1 MGAEKRERGPYQSG
15 LARREAILDAAVDLL
30 AEVGYHGMSLRDVAR
45 HVGISHPGVIYHFP
59 SKEVLLMSVVQRYET
74 QLGFD
79 LDSLEKLDAL
89 PVLDTLLEVTS
100 RLNENPMI
108 IEVECTMMVEASSEI
123 HPAHDHYM
131 RRSERLLTLLKRV
144 WSRLQQDGKVSAT
157 EDPAHLAE
165 IQAAVYN
172 GIMIHWLY
180 DREFNAASELA
191 QYFLSMFLPEYREE
205 LLLHYRESGW
215 IQSVSYTHLTLPT
228 TPYV

>member
-1 MGAEKRERGPYQSG
+1 MVAEKRERGPYQSG

-59 SKEVLLMSVVQRYET
+59 SKEALLMSVVQRYET
-74 QLGFD
+74 QVGFD
-79 LDSLEKLDAL
+79 LDNLEKLDAL

-108 IEVECTMMVEASSEI
+108 IEVECMMMVEASSEI

-131 RRSERLLTLLKRV
+131 RRSERLLSVLKRV
-144 WSRLQQDGKVSAT
+144 WSRLQQDGKVAAT
-157 EDPAHLAE
+157 EDPTHLAE
-165 IQAAVYN
+165 IHAAVYN

-180 DREFNAASELA
+180 DREFDAAEELSR
-191 QYFLSMFLPEYREE
+191 YFLSVFLPEYQEE

-215 IQSVSYTHLTLPT
+215 IH
-228 TPYV
+228 

>member
-1 MGAEKRERGPYQSG
+1 MVAEKRERGPYQSG

-59 SKEVLLMSVVQRYET
+59 SKEALLMSVVQRYET
-74 QLGFD
+74 QVGFD
-79 LDSLEKLDAL
+79 LDHLEKLDAL

-108 IEVECTMMVEASSEI
+108 IEVECMMRVEASSEI

-131 RRSERLLTLLKRV
+131 RRSERLLSVLKRV
-144 WSRLQQDGKVSAT
+144 WSRLQQDGKVAAT
-157 EDPAHLAE
+157 EDPTHLAE
-165 IQAAVYN
+165 IHASVYN

-180 DREFNAASELA
+180 DREFDAAEELA
-191 QYFLSMFLPEYREE
+191 RYFLSVFLPEYQEE

-215 IQSVSYTHLTLPT
+215 IH
-228 TPYV
+228 

>member
-1 MGAEKRERGPYQSG
+1 MVAEKRERGPYQSG

-59 SKEVLLMSVVQRYET
+59 SKEALLMSVVQRYET
-74 QLGFD
+74 QVGFD
-79 LDSLEKLDAL
+79 LDHLEKLDAL

-108 IEVECTMMVEASSEI
+108 IEVECMMMVEASSEI

-131 RRSERLLTLLKRV
+131 RRSERLLSVLKRV
-144 WSRLQQDGKVSAT
+144 WSRLQQDGKVAAT
-157 EDPAHLAE
+157 EDPTHLAE
-165 IQAAVYN
+165 IHAAVYN

-180 DREFNAASELA
+180 DREFDAAKELA
-191 QYFLSMFLPEYREE
+191 RYFLSVFLPEYQEE

-215 IQSVSYTHLTLPT
+215 IQ
-228 TPYV
+228 

>member
-1 MGAEKRERGPYQSG
+1 MVAEKRERGPYQSG

-59 SKEVLLMSVVQRYET
+59 SKEALLMSVVQRYET
-74 QLGFD
+74 QVGFD
-79 LDSLEKLDAL
+79 LDNLEKLDAL

-100 RLNENPMI
+100 RLNETPMI
-108 IEVECTMMVEASSEI
+108 IEVECMMMVEASSEI

-131 RRSERLLTLLKRV
+131 RRSERLLSVLKRV
-144 WSRLQQDGKVSAT
+144 WSRLQQDGKVAAT
-157 EDPAHLAE
+157 EDPTHLAE
-165 IQAAVYN
+165 IHAAVYN

-180 DREFNAASELA
+180 DREFDAAEELSR
-191 QYFLSMFLPEYREE
+191 YFLSVFLPEYQEE

-215 IQSVSYTHLTLPT
+215 IH
-228 TPYV
+228 

>member
-1 MGAEKRERGPYQSG
+1 MVAEKRERGPYQSG

-59 SKEVLLMSVVQRYET
+59 SKEALLMSVVQRYET
-74 QLGFD
+74 QVGFD
-79 LDSLEKLDAL
+79 LDHLEKLDAL

-108 IEVECTMMVEASSEI
+108 IEVECMMMVEASSEI

-131 RRSERLLTLLKRV
+131 RRSERLLSVLKRV
-144 WSRLQQDGKVSAT
+144 WSRLQQDGKVAAT
-157 EDPAHLAE
+157 EDPTHLAE
-165 IQAAVYN
+165 IHAAVYN

-180 DREFNAASELA
+180 DREFDAAKGLA
-191 QYFLSMFLPEYREE
+191 RYFLSVFLPDYQEE

-215 IQSVSYTHLTLPT
+215 IQ
-228 TPYV
+228 

>member
-1 MGAEKRERGPYQSG
+1 MVAEKRERGPYQSG

-59 SKEVLLMSVVQRYET
+59 SKEALLMSVVQRYET
-74 QLGFD
+74 QVGFD
-79 LDSLEKLDAL
+79 LDNLEKLDAL

-108 IEVECTMMVEASSEI
+108 IEVECMMMVEASSEI

-131 RRSERLLTLLKRV
+131 RRSERLLSVLKRV
-144 WSRLQQDGKVSAT
+144 WSRLQQDGKVAAT
-157 EDPAHLAE
+157 EDPTHLAE
-165 IQAAVYN
+165 IHAAVYN

-180 DREFNAASELA
+180 DREFDAAEELA
-191 QYFLSMFLPEYREE
+191 RYFLSVFLPEYQEE

-215 IQSVSYTHLTLPT
+215 IH
-228 TPYV
+228 

>member
-1 MGAEKRERGPYQSG
+1 MVAEKRERGPYQSG

-59 SKEVLLMSVVQRYET
+59 SKEALLMSVVQRYET
-74 QLGFD
+74 QVGFD
-79 LDSLEKLDAL
+79 LDHLEKLDAL

-108 IEVECTMMVEASSEI
+108 IEVECMMMVEASSEI

-131 RRSERLLTLLKRV
+131 RRSERLLSVLKRV
-144 WSRLQQDGKVSAT
+144 WSRLQQDGKVAAT
-157 EDPAHLAE
+157 EDPTHLAE

-180 DREFNAASELA
+180 DREFDAAEELA
-191 QYFLSMFLPEYREE
+191 RYFLSVFLPEYQEE

-215 IQSVSYTHLTLPT
+215 IN
-228 TPYV
+228 

>member
-1 MGAEKRERGPYQSG
+1 MVAEKRERGPYQSG

-59 SKEVLLMSVVQRYET
+59 SKEALLMSVVQRYET
-74 QLGFD
+74 QVGFD
-79 LDSLEKLDAL
+79 LDNLEKLDAL

-108 IEVECTMMVEASSEI
+108 IEVECMMMVEASSEI

-131 RRSERLLTLLKRV
+131 RRSERLLTVLKRV
-144 WSRLQQDGKVSAT
+144 WSRLQQDGKVAAT
-157 EDPAHLAE
+157 EDPTHLAE

-180 DREFNAASELA
+180 DREFDAAEELA
-191 QYFLSMFLPEYREE
+191 RYFLSVFLPEYQEE

-215 IQSVSYTHLTLPT
+215 IQ
-228 TPYV
+228 

>member
-108 IEVECTMMVEASSEI
+108 IEVECMMMVEASSEI

-215 IQSVSYTHLTLPT
+215 IQ
-228 TPYV
+228 

>member
-1 MGAEKRERGPYQSG
+1 MVAEKRERGPYQSG

-59 SKEVLLMSVVQRYET
+59 SKEALLMSVVQRYET
-74 QLGFD
+74 QVGFD
-79 LDSLEKLDAL
+79 LDNLEKLDAL

-108 IEVECTMMVEASSEI
+108 IEVECMMMVEASSEI

-131 RRSERLLTLLKRV
+131 RRSERLLSVLKRV
-144 WSRLQQDGKVSAT
+144 WSRLQQDGKVAAT
-157 EDPAHLAE
+157 EDPTHLAE
-165 IQAAVYN
+165 IHAAVYN

-180 DREFNAASELA
+180 DREFDAAEELSR
-191 QYFLSMFLPEYREE
+191 YFLSVFLPEYQEE
-205 LLLHYRESGW
+205 LLFHYRESGW
-215 IQSVSYTHLTLPT
+215 IH
-228 TPYV
+228 

>member
-1 MGAEKRERGPYQSG
+1 MVAEKRERGPYQSG

-59 SKEVLLMSVVQRYET
+59 SKEALLMSVVQRYET
-74 QLGFD
+74 QVGFD
-79 LDSLEKLDAL
+79 LDHLEKLDAL

-108 IEVECTMMVEASSEI
+108 IEVECMMMVEASSEI

-131 RRSERLLTLLKRV
+131 RRSERLLSVLKRV
-144 WSRLQQDGKVSAT
+144 WSRLQQDGKVAAT
-157 EDPAHLAE
+157 EDPTHLAE
-165 IQAAVYN
+165 IHAAVYN

-180 DREFNAASELA
+180 DREFDAAEELSR
-191 QYFLSMFLPEYREE
+191 YFLSVFLPEYQEE

-215 IQSVSYTHLTLPT
+215 IH
-228 TPYV
+228 

>member
-1 MGAEKRERGPYQSG
+1 MVAEKRERGPYQSG

-59 SKEVLLMSVVQRYET
+59 SKEALLMSVVQRYET
-74 QLGFD
+74 QVGFD
-79 LDSLEKLDAL
+79 LDNLEKLDAL

-108 IEVECTMMVEASSEI
+108 IEVECMMMVEASSEI

-131 RRSERLLTLLKRV
+131 RRSGRLLSVLKRV
-144 WSRLQQDGKVSAT
+144 WSRLQQDGKVAAT
-157 EDPAHLAE
+157 EDPTHLAE
-165 IQAAVYN
+165 IHAAVYN

-180 DREFNAASELA
+180 DREFDAAEELA
-191 QYFLSMFLPEYREE
+191 RYFLSVFLPEYQEE

-215 IQSVSYTHLTLPT
+215 IH
-228 TPYV
+228 

>member
-1 MGAEKRERGPYQSG
+1 MVAEKRERGPYQSG

-59 SKEVLLMSVVQRYET
+59 SKEALLMSVVQRYET
-74 QLGFD
+74 QVGFD
-79 LDSLEKLDAL
+79 LDNLEKLDAL

-108 IEVECTMMVEASSEI
+108 IEVECMMMVEASSEI

-131 RRSERLLTLLKRV
+131 RRSERLLSVLKRV
-144 WSRLQQDGKVSAT
+144 WSRLQQDGKVAAT
-157 EDPAHLAE
+157 ADPTHLAE
-165 IQAAVYN
+165 IYAAVYK

-180 DREFNAASELA
+180 DREFDAAEELA
-191 QYFLSMFLPEYREE
+191 RSFLSVFLPEYQEE

-215 IQSVSYTHLTLPT
+215 IQ
-228 TPYV
+228 

>member
-1 MGAEKRERGPYQSG
+1 MVAEKRERGPYQSG

-59 SKEVLLMSVVQRYET
+59 SKEALLMSVVQRYET
-74 QLGFD
+74 QVGFD
-79 LDSLEKLDAL
+79 LDHLEKLDAL

-108 IEVECTMMVEASSEI
+108 IEVECMMVVEASSEI

-131 RRSERLLTLLKRV
+131 RRSERLLSVLKRV
-144 WSRLQQDGKVSAT
+144 WSRLQQDGKVAAT
-157 EDPAHLAE
+157 EDPTHLAE

-180 DREFNAASELA
+180 DREFDAAEELA
-191 QYFLSMFLPEYREE
+191 RYFLSVFLPEYQEE

-215 IQSVSYTHLTLPT
+215 IQ
-228 TPYV
+228 

>member
-1 MGAEKRERGPYQSG
+1 MVAEKRERGPYQSG

-59 SKEVLLMSVVQRYET
+59 SKEALLMSVVQRYET
-74 QLGFD
+74 QVGFD
-79 LDSLEKLDAL
+79 LDHLEKLDAL

-100 RLNENPMI
+100 RLNDNPMI
-108 IEVECTMMVEASSEI
+108 IEVECMMMVEASSEI

-131 RRSERLLTLLKRV
+131 RRSERLLSVLKRV
-144 WSRLQQDGKVSAT
+144 WSRLQQDGKVAAT
-157 EDPAHLAE
+157 EDPTHLAE
-165 IQAAVYN
+165 IHAAVYN

-180 DREFNAASELA
+180 DREFDAAEELA
-191 QYFLSMFLPEYREE
+191 RYFLSVFLPEYQEE

-215 IQSVSYTHLTLPT
+215 IH
-228 TPYV
+228 

>member
-1 MGAEKRERGPYQSG
+1 MVAEKRERGPYQSG

-30 AEVGYHGMSLRDVAR
+30 AELGYHGMSLRDVAR

-59 SKEVLLMSVVQRYET
+59 SKEALLMSVVQRYET
-74 QLGFD
+74 QVGFD
-79 LDSLEKLDAL
+79 LDNLEKLDAL

-108 IEVECTMMVEASSEI
+108 IEVECMMMVEASSEI

-131 RRSERLLTLLKRV
+131 RRSERLLSVLKRV
-144 WSRLQQDGKVSAT
+144 WSRLQQDGKVAAT
-157 EDPAHLAE
+157 EDPTHLAE
-165 IQAAVYN
+165 IHAAVYN

-180 DREFNAASELA
+180 DREFDAAEELSR
-191 QYFLSMFLPEYREE
+191 YFLSVFLPEYQEE

-215 IQSVSYTHLTLPT
+215 IH
-228 TPYV
+228 

>member
-1 MGAEKRERGPYQSG
+1 MVAEKRERGPYQSG

-45 HVGISHPGVIYHFP
+45 HVGISHPGVIYYFP
-59 SKEVLLMSVVQRYET
+59 SKEALLMSVVQRYET
-74 QLGFD
+74 QVGFD
-79 LDSLEKLDAL
+79 LDNLEKLDAL

-108 IEVECTMMVEASSEI
+108 IEVECMMMVEASSEI

-131 RRSERLLTLLKRV
+131 RRSERLLSVLKRV
-144 WSRLQQDGKVSAT
+144 WSRLQQDGKVAAT
-157 EDPAHLAE
+157 EDPTHLAE
-165 IQAAVYN
+165 IHAAVYN

-180 DREFNAASELA
+180 DREFDAAEELA
-191 QYFLSMFLPEYREE
+191 RYFLSVFLPEYQEE

-215 IQSVSYTHLTLPT
+215 IH
-228 TPYV
+228 

>member
-1 MGAEKRERGPYQSG
+1 MVAEKRERGPYQSG

-59 SKEVLLMSVVQRYET
+59 SKEALLMSVVQRYET
-74 QLGFD
+74 QVGFD
-79 LDSLEKLDAL
+79 LDNLEKLDAL

-108 IEVECTMMVEASSEI
+108 IEVECMMMVEASSEI

-131 RRSERLLTLLKRV
+131 RRSERLLSVLKRV
-144 WSRLQQDGKVSAT
+144 WSRLQQDGKVAAT
-157 EDPAHLAE
+157 EDPTHLAE
-165 IQAAVYN
+165 IHAAVYN

-180 DREFNAASELA
+180 DRECDAAEELSR
-191 QYFLSMFLPEYREE
+191 YFLSVFLPEYQEE

-215 IQSVSYTHLTLPT
+215 IH
-228 TPYV
+228 

>member
-1 MGAEKRERGPYQSG
+1 MVAEKRERGPYQSG

-59 SKEVLLMSVVQRYET
+59 SKEALLMSVVQRYET
-74 QLGFD
+74 QVGFD
-79 LDSLEKLDAL
+79 LDHLEKLDAL

-108 IEVECTMMVEASSEI
+108 IEVECMMMVEASSEI

-131 RRSERLLTLLKRV
+131 RRSERLLSVLKRV
-144 WSRLQQDGKVSAT
+144 WSRLQQDGKVAAT
-157 EDPAHLAE
+157 EDPTHLAE

-180 DREFNAASELA
+180 DREFDAAEELA
-191 QYFLSMFLPEYREE
+191 RYFLSVFLPEYQEE

-215 IQSVSYTHLTLPT
+215 IR
-228 TPYV
+228 

>member
-1 MGAEKRERGPYQSG
+1 MVAEKRERGPYQSG

-59 SKEVLLMSVVQRYET
+59 SKEALLMSVVQRYET
-74 QLGFD
+74 QVGFD
-79 LDSLEKLDAL
+79 LDNLEKLDAL

-100 RLNENPMI
+100 RLNETPMI
-108 IEVECTMMVEASSEI
+108 IEVECMMMVEASSEI

-131 RRSERLLTLLKRV
+131 RRSERLLSVLKRV
-144 WSRLQQDGKVSAT
+144 WSRLQQDGKVAAT
-157 EDPAHLAE
+157 EDPTHLAE

-180 DREFNAASELA
+180 DREFDAAEELA
-191 QYFLSMFLPEYREE
+191 RYFLSVFLPEYQEE

-215 IQSVSYTHLTLPT
+215 IR
-228 TPYV
+228 

>member
-1 MGAEKRERGPYQSG
+1 MVAEKRERGPYQSG

-59 SKEVLLMSVVQRYET
+59 SKEALLMSVVQRYET
-74 QLGFD
+74 QVGFD
-79 LDSLEKLDAL
+79 LDNLEKLDAL

-108 IEVECTMMVEASSEI
+108 IEVECMMMVEASSEI

-131 RRSERLLTLLKRV
+131 RRSERLLSVLKRV
-144 WSRLQQDGKVSAT
+144 WSRLQQDGKVAAT
-157 EDPAHLAE
+157 EDPTHLAE
-165 IQAAVYN
+165 IHAAVYN

-180 DREFNAASELA
+180 DREFDAAEELA
-191 QYFLSMFLPEYREE
+191 RYFLSVFLPECQEE

-215 IQSVSYTHLTLPT
+215 IQ
-228 TPYV
+228 

>member
-1 MGAEKRERGPYQSG
+1 MVAEKRERGPYQSG

-45 HVGISHPGVIYHFP
+45 HVGIPHPGVIYHFP
-59 SKEVLLMSVVQRYET
+59 SKEALLMSVVQRYET
-74 QLGFD
+74 QVGFD
-79 LDSLEKLDAL
+79 LDNLEKLDAL

-108 IEVECTMMVEASSEI
+108 IEVECMMMVEASSEI

-131 RRSERLLTLLKRV
+131 RRSERLLSVLKRV
-144 WSRLQQDGKVSAT
+144 WSRLQQDGKVAAT
-157 EDPAHLAE
+157 EDPTHLAE
-165 IQAAVYN
+165 IHAAVYN

-180 DREFNAASELA
+180 DREFDAAEELSR
-191 QYFLSMFLPEYREE
+191 YFLSVFLPEYQEE

-215 IQSVSYTHLTLPT
+215 IH
-228 TPYV
+228 

>member
-1 MGAEKRERGPYQSG
+1 MVAEKRERGPYQSG

-59 SKEVLLMSVVQRYET
+59 SKEALLMSVVQRYET
-74 QLGFD
+74 QVGFD
-79 LDSLEKLDAL
+79 LDHLEKLDAL

-108 IEVECTMMVEASSEI
+108 IEVECMMMVEASSEI

-131 RRSERLLTLLKRV
+131 RRSERLLSVLKRV
-144 WSRLQQDGKVSAT
+144 WSRLQQDGKVAAT
-157 EDPAHLAE
+157 EDPTHLAE
-165 IQAAVYN
+165 IHAAVYN

-180 DREFNAASELA
+180 DREFDAAEELA
-191 QYFLSMFLPEYREE
+191 RYFLSVFLPEYREE

-215 IQSVSYTHLTLPT
+215 IQ
-228 TPYV
+228 

>member
-1 MGAEKRERGPYQSG
+1 MVAEKRERGPYQSG

-59 SKEVLLMSVVQRYET
+59 SKEALLMSVVQRYET
-74 QLGFD
+74 QVGFD
-79 LDSLEKLDAL
+79 LDHLEKLDAL

-108 IEVECTMMVEASSEI
+108 IEVECMMMVEASSEI

-131 RRSERLLTLLKRV
+131 RRSERLLSVLKRV
-144 WSRLQQDGKVSAT
+144 WSRLQQDGKVAAT
-157 EDPAHLAE
+157 EDPTHLAE

-180 DREFNAASELA
+180 DREFDAAEELA
-191 QYFLSMFLPEYREE
+191 RYFLSVFLPEYQEE

-215 IQSVSYTHLTLPT
+215 IQ
-228 TPYV
+228 

>member
-1 MGAEKRERGPYQSG
+1 MVAEKRERGPYQSG

-59 SKEVLLMSVVQRYET
+59 SKEALLMSVVQRYET
-74 QLGFD
+74 QVGFD
-79 LDSLEKLDAL
+79 LDNLEKLDAL

-100 RLNENPMI
+100 RLNETPMI
-108 IEVECTMMVEASSEI
+108 IEVECMMMVEASSEI

-131 RRSERLLTLLKRV
+131 RRSERLLSVLKRV
-144 WSRLQQDGKVSAT
+144 WSRLQQDRKVAAT
-157 EDPAHLAE
+157 EDPTHLAE
-165 IQAAVYN
+165 IHAAVYN

-180 DREFNAASELA
+180 DREFDAAEELA
-191 QYFLSMFLPEYREE
+191 RYFLSVFLPEYQEE

-215 IQSVSYTHLTLPT
+215 IH
-228 TPYV
+228 

>member
-1 MGAEKRERGPYQSG
+1 MAQKRERGPYQSG

-59 SKEVLLMSVVQRYET
+59 SKEVLLMSVVQRYEK

-79 LDSLEKLDAL
+79 LDNLEKLDAL

-108 IEVECTMMVEASSEI
+108 IEVECMMMVEACSEI

-131 RRSERLLTLLKRV
+131 RRSARLLSILRRA

-157 EDPAHLAE
+157 EDPLRLAE
-165 IQAAVYN
+165 IQAAVFN
-172 GIMIHWLY
+172 GILIHWLY
-180 DREFNAASELA
+180 DRDFDASEELA
-191 QYFLSMFLPEYREE
+191 RYFISVFLPQHQEE

-215 IQSVSYTHLTLPT
+215 IH
-228 TPYV
+228 

>member
-1 MGAEKRERGPYQSG
+1 MVAEKRERGPYQSG

-59 SKEVLLMSVVQRYET
+59 SKEALLMSVVQRYET
-74 QLGFD
+74 QVGFD
-79 LDSLEKLDAL
+79 LDNLEKLDAL

-108 IEVECTMMVEASSEI
+108 IEVECMMMVEASSEI

-131 RRSERLLTLLKRV
+131 RRSERLLSVLKRV
-144 WSRLQQDGKVSAT
+144 WSRLQQDGKVAAT
-157 EDPAHLAE
+157 EDPTHLAE

-180 DREFNAASELA
+180 DREFDAAEELA
-191 QYFLSMFLPEYREE
+191 RYFLSVFLPEYQEE

-215 IQSVSYTHLTLPT
+215 IQ
-228 TPYV
+228 

>member
-108 IEVECTMMVEASSEI
+108 IEVECMMMVEASSEI

-131 RRSERLLTLLKRV
+131 RRTERLLTLLKRV
-144 WSRLQQDGKVSAT
+144 WSRLQQDGKVAAT

-165 IQAAVYN
+165 LQAAVYN
-172 GIMIHWLY
+172 GILIHWLY

-191 QYFLSMFLPEYREE
+191 QFFLSMILPEYREE

-215 IQSVSYTHLTLPT
+215 IR
-228 TPYV
+228 

>member
-1 MGAEKRERGPYQSG
+1 MVAEKRERGPYQSG

-59 SKEVLLMSVVQRYET
+59 SKEALLMSVVQRYET
-74 QLGFD
+74 QVGFD
-79 LDSLEKLDAL
+79 LDHLEKLDAL

-108 IEVECTMMVEASSEI
+108 IEVECMMMVEASSEI

-131 RRSERLLTLLKRV
+131 RRSERLLSVLKRV
-144 WSRLQQDGKVSAT
+144 WSRLQQDGKVAAT
-157 EDPAHLAE
+157 EDPTHLAE
-165 IQAAVYN
+165 IHAAVYN

-180 DREFNAASELA
+180 DREFDAAEELA
-191 QYFLSMFLPEYREE
+191 RYFLSVFLPEYQEE

-215 IQSVSYTHLTLPT
+215 IQ
-228 TPYV
+228 